1 MQQRLRA
8 LARAA
13 DFTAIDGEQNHAR
26 IGIAVDDL
34 EFRMH
39 QRIERNGEHM
49 HAAADTIGP
58 DDHFLGEEIVER
70 LDRCVPARDAN
81 VALV

>member
-1 MQQRLRA
+1 
-8 LARAA
+8 
-13 DFTAIDGEQNHAR
+13 
-26 IGIAVDDL
+26 
-34 EFRMH
+34 
-39 QRIERNGEHM
+39 M